1 MIEADERGGKD
12 PAVIR
17 VEKIDLFHVALPTR
31 RTHKWKGLTG
41 SIGGYMLVRVTG
53 SRGFTGW
60 GEAPAIKDWG
70 GDHGKYYGETPGT
83 TKHVILEHLAPVL
96 IGAEASNLASLHVLM
111 DGAIKGYPYAKASV
125 EMAVYDLLGRALGV
139 PVHTL
144 LGGRVR
150 DTVPV
155 AHSIGLLPIDEAVAE
170 CVQVVEEGIR
180 TVKIKVGVDPS
191 RDVEIVWRVREA
203 VGPSVDLCV
212 DANQG
217 YGDPAE
223 AIRIIRA
230 MEPARIKYVEQP
242 VEGLA
247 AMAEVARVV
256 ETPIMADESAWTP
269 QDVLEIIERRAADVI
284 SIYTTKPGGLYK
296 AMQVAAVAAAA
307 GLPCNVNGSV
317 ETGVGNLANIHL
329 AAAALPVTL
338 ACVVPVSTPAEAQ
351 HGQVAGIYYKD
362 DLIKTPFRLVD
373 GAVQV
378 PDGPGMG
385 MDVDEAKIQRYRVG
399 GGG

>member
-1 MIEADERGGKD
+1 MRI
-12 PAVIR
+12 
-17 VEKIDLFHVALPTR
+17 EKIDLFHVALPTR

-41 SIGGYMLVRVTG
+41 DIGGYMLVRVTG

-83 TKHVILEHLAPVL
+83 TRHVILEHLAPVL
-96 IGAEASNLASLHVLM
+96 IGAEAGNPAKLHGLM
-111 DGAIKGYPYAKASV
+111 DGAIKGYPYAKASI
-125 EMAVYDLLGRALGV
+125 EMAVYDLLGRSLGV

-150 DTVPV
+150 DAVPI
-155 AHSIGLLPIDEAVAE
+155 AHSIGLLPMDEAVAE
-170 CVQVVEEGIR
+170 CVQVAGEGIR
-180 TVKIKVGVDPS
+180 TIKIKVGVDSS
-191 RDVEIVWRVREA
+191 RDVDLVHRVRKA
-203 VGPSVDLCV
+203 VGPAVDLCV

-217 YGDPAE
+217 YSSPAE
-223 AIRIIRA
+223 AIRVIRA
-230 MEPARIKYVEQP
+230 MEPVRLKYVEQP

-247 AMAEVARVV
+247 AMAEVARVI
-256 ETPIMADESAWTP
+256 ETPIMADESAWTA
-269 QDVLEIIERRAADVI
+269 QDVLEIIERRAADIV

-296 AMQVAAVAAAA
+296 AMQVAAVAHAA

-317 ETGVGNLANIHL
+317 ETGVGNLANVHL

-338 ACVVPVSTPAEAQ
+338 ACVVPVSTPAQAQ
-351 HGQVAGIYYKD
+351 HGQAAGIYYKD
-362 DLIKTPFRLVD
+362 DLIKTPFHLVN
-373 GAVQV
+373 GAVRV

-385 MDVDEAKIQRYRVG
+385 MDVDEEKVQTYRVDDDG
-399 GGG
+399 